1 MQDFRRENRFPAF
14 IFSVFFI
21 SILLL
26 SVYFFLCLSQSI
38 LKTCVYRIPVA
49 SVLFYIVKGLI
60 RPLIQLSEGHPLLC
74 HSNTNGCAYLN
85 PFAVLLIR
93 SLQNPI
99 HLLRALLNRIGVC
112 RILNEHHKLISAYPA
127 GQISAADC

>member
-14 IFSVFFI
+14 FFSVFFI

-60 RPLIQLSEGHPLLC
+60 RPRKVTPSSATAIPMDALTLTLLLSF
-74 HSNTNGCAYLN
+74 S
-85 PFAVLLIR
+85 
-93 SLQNPI
+93 
-99 HLLRALLNRIGVC
+99 
-112 RILNEHHKLISAYPA
+112 
-127 GQISAADC
+127 